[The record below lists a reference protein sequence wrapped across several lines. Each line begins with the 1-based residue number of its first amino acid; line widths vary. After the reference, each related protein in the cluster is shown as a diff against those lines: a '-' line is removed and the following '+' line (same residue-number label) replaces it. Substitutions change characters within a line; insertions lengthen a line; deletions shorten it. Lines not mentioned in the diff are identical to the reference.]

1 MTASADRA
9 CCDLTSGQVLRP
21 LDWIREHRLCHASTW
36 ALVDVSTQ
44 VLNVV
49 APDDTADERARSQ
62 WLRVA
67 SANGRA
73 SW

>member
-1 MTASADRA
+1 
-9 CCDLTSGQVLRP
+9 
-21 LDWIREHRLCHASTW
+21 
-36 ALVDVSTQ
+36 VSTQ

-49 APDDTADERARSQ
+49 ARDDTADERARSQ

-73 SW
+73 S